1 MSTSK
6 SERDNEKLQNSS
18 EDMATLEGWNRGP
31 GFFSVRRVAYN
42 YNIINTICIIIGLA
56 YYHNV
61 IYHIYYVSYAE
72 NTLRLSRWSLPTSEL
87 FSVSSTLYTGVN
99 IAQRTNYSTGT

>member
-42 YNIINTICIIIGLA
+42 YNIINTTCIIIGLA

-61 IYHIYYVSYAE
+61 YAE
-72 NTLRLSRWSLPTSEL
+72 NTLLLSRRSLATSEL
-87 FSVSSTLYTGVN
+87 FSVSSALYTGVN
-99 IAQRTNYSTGT
+99 IARRSSYSIGT